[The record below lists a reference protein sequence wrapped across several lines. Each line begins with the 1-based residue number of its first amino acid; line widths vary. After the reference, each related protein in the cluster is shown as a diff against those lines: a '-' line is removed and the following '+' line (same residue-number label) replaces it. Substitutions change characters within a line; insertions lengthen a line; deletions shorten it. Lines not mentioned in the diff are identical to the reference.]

1 MPEFGF
7 FTPSG
12 EVFGG
17 AKLHDNA
24 TGIADLGRRW
34 TMVHG

>member
-1 MPEFGF
+1 MPGFGF
-7 FTPSG
+7 FMRPG

-17 AKLHDNA
+17 AKLDGNA